1 MSHLKRVPAASRT
14 RVGGILTQRLMT
26 MAVCSN
32 NRFSKSTAVNRR
44 DAKCIQTN
52 YNPKSKSRV
61 LVSRPQ
67 RRSSRKRED
76 PWQRERSVSTRV
88 FCIGPERKHVFTLLR
103 RCSRTG
109 RVSNIQASTSVY
121 RQSRNHVR
129 TCGSQRAHSNH
140 GEREQKTWECSAVNE
155 GAILLATSQPVGCL
169 RSHLI
174 CPRQQFDN
182 GRAISES
189 IYFPAS
195 RMRLRILLGVSTLQ
209 QFATELRKSLSRK
222 TVINILG
229 TIFVIL
235 DYAKRCGTTVSN
247 VSFSDMELGGS
258 AMEPQASFFT
268 REQASQ
274 IIAGSEEPYKTMFAV
289 AWATGLRA
297 GELLALGTADLDF
310 ARRTIRSLKVLR
322 RQHSHHSST

>member
-1 MSHLKRVPAASRT
+1 MAKR
-14 RVGGILTQRLMT
+14 
-26 MAVCSN
+26 
-32 NRFSKSTAVNRR
+32 RFQQG
-44 DAKCIQTN
+44 CF
-52 YNPKSKSRV
+52 
-61 LVSRPQ
+61 
-67 RRSSRKRED
+67 
-76 PWQRERSVSTRV
+76 V
-88 FCIGPERKHVFTLLR
+88 FDQRKHVFTLLR

-155 GAILLATSQPVGCL
+155 GAILRRHHNQLAVCGS
-169 RSHLI
+169 LI

-247 VSFSDMELGGS
+247 VSF
-258 AMEPQASFFT
+258 P
-268 REQASQ
+268 
-274 IIAGSEEPYKTMFAV
+274 I
-289 AWATGLRA
+289 WN
-297 GELLALGTADLDF
+297 
-310 ARRTIRSLKVLR
+310 
-322 RQHSHHSST
+322 